1 MEVCPACDGDQ
12 DAAAVRQLEYDE
24 RADSRTLRYKAYC
37 ITGQAPNCN
46 ACLDGTLR
54 ARAPLTS
61 VQSRRT
67 VVERT
72 SLQRVAATY
81 TMPRTRMQP
90 PLHLLAHLVLLL
102 CACSAAASAAAAL
115 AHEHGPL
122 SHQEG
127 MALLSEQLRMAQTEH
142 AQLRSWL
149 ARVDARS
156 HPAAGAS
163 TGSGCGSGAAER
175 VQHTRHRADVWGSV
189 PQAGDGNSSTRAA
202 ARAVHDGGVPLSGGS
217 PGTVQH
223 AAHRAVQLARLRVS
237 RRQEEV
243 AWLEQAIGECA
254 GHAAQRGGR
263 FSEDA
268 TGSRATVTVPRPG
281 GVLGVIPGAPRPV
294 SGRVPTCERQA
305 LMSLFDATNGD
316 NWGTSEL
323 WGSPVPVCVWYGVGC
338 NPSHTHVVTL

>member
-1 MEVCPACDGDQ
+1 MEVCPAGDGEQ
-12 DAAAVRQLEYDE
+12 GAAAVRQLEYDE
-24 RADSRTLRYKAYC
+24 RADSRTVRYKAYR

-46 ACLDGTLR
+46 ASLDGTLR
-54 ARAPLTS
+54 ARAPLTP
-61 VQSRRT
+61 VQSRRA

-72 SLQRVAATY
+72 SLRRVAATY
-81 TMPRTRMQP
+81 TMPRTHMQP

-127 MALLSEQLRMAQTEH
+127 MALLRAQLRVAQTEH

-156 HPAAGAS
+156 HPTAGAS
-163 TGSGCGSGAAER
+163 TGGGCGSGAAAR
-175 VQHTRHRADVWGSV
+175 VQHTRHRADVWGSA
-189 PQAGDGNSSTRAA
+189 PRAGDGNSSTRAA
-202 ARAVHDGGVPLSGGS
+202 GRAVHDGGVPVGGGS

-237 RRQEEV
+237 RRQQEV
-243 AWLEQAIGECA
+243 AWLEQAIGECDA
-254 GHAAQRGGR
+254 SAEHAAKRGGR
-263 FSEDA
+263 S
-268 TGSRATVTVPRPG
+268 SRATVPRPG
-281 GVLGVIPGAPRPV
+281 GVLGVTPGTAPRA
-294 SGRVPTCERQA
+294 STGRVPTSERQA
-305 LMSLFDATNGD
+305 LLSLFDATDGD
-316 NWGTSEL
+316 NWGTNEL